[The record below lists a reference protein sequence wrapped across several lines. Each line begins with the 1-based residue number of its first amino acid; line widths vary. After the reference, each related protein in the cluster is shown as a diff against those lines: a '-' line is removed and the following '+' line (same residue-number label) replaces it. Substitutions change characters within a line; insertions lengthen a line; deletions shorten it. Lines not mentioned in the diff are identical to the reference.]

1 MPAARSM
8 RVLVQKPLK
17 ILSVDDEFRVAHAL
31 AFALSNPE
39 RRLTLAFSA
48 DEALIKV
55 RSHSESFDVVIIDH
69 KMPNMS
75 GVELVRRLRTANF
88 GGRIIILSAHLT
100 DENRCAYAE
109 LNVDTILSKPFDVYE
124 LRQVVDRVAA

>member
-1 MPAARSM
+1 M

-124 LRQVVDRVAA
+124 LRQVVDSVAA